1 MSRRE
6 AWRADRD
13 RGSSSIE
20 AVIISPLLISLLCLF
35 VAAGR
40 LALAGQ
46 KADAAAADAA
56 RAASLTRTAATA
68 SGAAHAAAADSL
80 ANQGQACAS
89 TSVDA
94 DTSGLSAPLGQA
106 ASVTVQ
112 VTCTVPLGDLLLP
125 GGGGPGAYTVS
136 ASFTSVVDRYRERS

>member
-1 MSRRE
+1 MSRRDE
-6 AWRADRD
+6 WRAAGD
-13 RGSSSIE
+13 RGSSAIE
-20 AVIISPLLISLLCLF
+20 AVILAPLLIMLLCLF

-46 KADAAAADAA
+46 TADAAAEDAA
-56 RAASLTRTAATA
+56 RAASISRTAA
-68 SGAAHAAAADSL
+68 AAAAAARAAAADSL
-80 ANQGQACAS
+80 HRQGQACTS

-106 ASVTVQ
+106 ATVTVR

-125 GGGGPGAYTVS
+125 GAGGPGSYTVDS
-136 ASFTSVVDRYRERS
+136 TFTSVVDRFRERS